1 MSTARRTSCPC
12 WNLAEQKTLL
22 LAYSLTPLPLSQPQ
36 FVRTHTLP
44 LTLAFFSPPL
54 IILRGN
60 SYIGGAK
67 WFTPEL
73 SLPAQPLKTTT
84 SSGRKEQP
92 CVLPSASTAQKAPD
106 ENERRRE
113 CRSWWAIK
121 RPSQQNQHSRKL
133 WLGLPLFAEKN
144 CNREKETQKTT
155 KTCRSVWL
163 GTLHLYM
170 H

>member
-1 MSTARRTSCPC
+1 MKKAVLTLLGYNPGKRINELSTARRTSCSC

-36 FVRTHTLP
+36 FVHTHTP
-44 LTLAFFSPPL
+44 SHSRFFSPPL
-54 IILRGN
+54 IILHGN

-92 CVLPSASTAQKAPD
+92 CMLPSASTVQKAPD
-106 ENERRRE
+106 KNERRLQRRE
-113 CRSWWAIK
+113 CRSWRAIK
-121 RPSQQNQHSRKL
+121 RPSQQNQRFKKL
-133 WLGLPLFAEKN
+133 QLGLPLLAEK
-144 CNREKETQKTT
+144 
-155 KTCRSVWL
+155 L
-163 GTLHLYM
+163 
-170 H
+170 

>member
-1 MSTARRTSCPC
+1 MPYLLCKAIILVKESMKWAQHEEPAAR
-12 WNLAEQKTLL
+12 AETLL
-22 LAYSLTPLPLSQPQ
+22 SRRLCYLPSHWHHSHFPNLSLC
-36 FVRTHTLP
+36 THTLP

-73 SLPAQPLKTTT
+73 SLPAQPLKTAT

-92 CVLPSASTAQKAPD
+92 CVLPSASAAQKAPD
-106 ENERRRE
+106 KNERRSE

-121 RPSQQNQHSRKL
+121 RPSQQNQHSKKL
-133 WLGLPLFAEKN
+133 QMGLPLFAEK
-144 CNREKETQKTT
+144 
-155 KTCRSVWL
+155 L
-163 GTLHLYM
+163 
-170 H
+170 